1 LTKRGDSLI
10 TGEKNRALAQW
21 AFFTLLVAV
30 VFLAGIY
37 LPPLYFMA
45 TILLPLPVIMLVLRF
60 DIRYAALG
68 LTAAMFLVLLITRNM
83 EAAFY
88 ALQFGL
94 LGICYGLLFK
104 NRVAP
109 GKNIAAGILC
119 SVGLT
124 LFSAAGFYLLTG
136 SSPFVLGEEG
146 RQAAE
151 QWLAANQSAGLF
163 NDLPAE
169 WQESFGESMIATF
182 ELLIPGQY
190 IVTAAAEAAF
200 TYLVA
205 AAYLR
210 RINYFLPPSTAFTA
224 LSLPW
229 YSVWGLIT
237 GLALTLAGDLFSW
250 APAAKIG
257 KNILFILFYLYLVL
271 GFSVSAYFFRKV
283 NLAKPIKFFLLIL
296 SAVYLPFSIIII
308 LLLGVVDP
316 LVNLRRL
323 QP

>member
-1 LTKRGDSLI
+1 MT

-30 VFLAGIY
+30 MSLAGIY
-37 LPPLYFMA
+37 LPPLYFIA
-45 TILLPLPVIMLVLRF
+45 TVLLPLPVMMMVLRF

-68 LTAAMFLVLLITRNM
+68 LTAALFLAMLITRNM
-83 EAAFY
+83 ETAFY
-88 ALQFGL
+88 VLQFGL

-104 NRVAP
+104 NRVTP
-109 GKNIAAGILC
+109 GKNIAAGIIC
-119 SVGLT
+119 SVALS
-124 LFSAAGFYLLTG
+124 LFFAVGFYLLTG
-136 SSPFVLGEEG
+136 NNPFVIGEGG

-151 QWLAANQSAGLF
+151 QWLAVNQSAGVF

-169 WQESFGESMIATF
+169 WQGSFGESVIATF

-190 IVTAAAEAAF
+190 VVTAAAEAAF
-200 TYLVA
+200 TYLIA

-210 RINYFLPPSTAFTA
+210 RINYFSPPSPAFTA

-229 YSVWGLIT
+229 YSVWGLII
-237 GLALTLAGDLFSW
+237 GLALTLAGDFFSW

-257 KNILFILFYLYLVL
+257 KNILFILFYLYLIL
-271 GFSVSAYFFRKV
+271 GLSVSAYFFRKV

-296 SAVYLPFSIIII
+296 SAVYLPFSIMII

-323 QP
+323 QS

>member
-1 LTKRGDSLI
+1 LT

-30 VFLAGIY
+30 IGLAGIY
-37 LPPLYFMA
+37 LPPLYFIA
-45 TILLPLPVIMLVLRF
+45 TILLPLPVMMLVLRF

-68 LTAAMFLVLLITRNM
+68 LTAAGLFLTLLITRNM
-83 EAAFY
+83 EATFY
-88 ALQFGL
+88 VLQFGL
-94 LGICYGLLFK
+94 LGIFYGLLFK

-119 SVGLT
+119 SVALT
-124 LFSAAGFYLLTG
+124 LFYAVCFYLLTG
-136 SSPFVLGEEG
+136 NSPFVLGEEG

-169 WQESFGESMIATF
+169 WQVSFGERVIATF

-190 IVTAAAEAAF
+190 VVTAAAEAAF
-200 TYLVA
+200 TYLIA

-210 RINYFLPPSTAFTA
+210 RINYILPPSPAFTA

-229 YSVWGLIT
+229 YSVWGLII

-257 KNILFILFYLYLVL
+257 KNILFILFYLYLIL
-271 GFSVSAYFFRKV
+271 GLSVSAYFFRKV

-296 SAVYLPFSIIII
+296 SAVYLPFSIMII

-323 QP
+323 QS

>member
-1 LTKRGDSLI
+1 
-10 TGEKNRALAQW
+10 
-21 AFFTLLVAV
+21 
-30 VFLAGIY
+30 
-37 LPPLYFMA
+37 
-45 TILLPLPVIMLVLRF
+45 
-60 DIRYAALG
+60 
-68 LTAAMFLVLLITRNM
+68 MFLVLLITRNM

-88 ALQFGL
+88 VLQFGL

-104 NRVAP
+104 NRVAQ
-109 GKNIAAGILC
+109 GKNIAVGIIC
-119 SVGLT
+119 SVVLT
-124 LFSAAGFYLLTG
+124 LFFAAGFYLSTG
-136 SSPFVLGEEG
+136 NNPFVLGEEG

-151 QWLAANQSAGLF
+151 QWLAANQSAGLL
-163 NDLPAE
+163 NDLPAG
-169 WQESFGESMIATF
+169 WQGSFGESVIATF

-190 IVTAAAEAAF
+190 VVTAAAEAAF
-200 TYLVA
+200 TYLIA

-210 RINYFLPPSTAFTA
+210 RINYFLPPSSAFTA

-237 GLALTLAGDLFSW
+237 GLALTLAGDLYSW
-250 APAAKIG
+250 APAAKTG

-271 GFSVSAYFFRKV
+271 GLSVAAHFFRKV